1 MTYQE
6 KLEELRTQ
14 SLTDQ
19 KEFLQIIEEIRK
31 ITLTGEPVEEKL
43 LFKRDQLYHQFNK
56 ALKEHRR
63 LLSAVESN
71 QIDPDAEYTS
81 TDNSSDV

>member
-1 MTYQE
+1 MTYKE

-14 SLTDQ
+14 SRTDQ

-31 ITLTGEPVEEKL
+31 ITLTGEPVEEQL
-43 LFKRDQLYHQFNK
+43 LFQRDHLYQQFNT

-63 LLSAVESN
+63 LLNFIENSQV
-71 QIDPDAEYTS
+71 DLDADYEGMADS
-81 TDNSSDV
+81 EGR